1 MKRFF
6 CFVYIVITATFCMAQ
21 EKKTAHTDTLGPV
34 EEGLSLH
41 LPLFNTMQL
50 NYRLDAEYKFNRGR
64 QSVYVTAGP
73 YSGFTQRF
81 V

>member
-1 MKRFF
+1 MKQLL
-6 CFVYIVITATFCMAQ
+6 CAVCLAITATMCMAQ
-21 EKKTAHTDTLGPV
+21 EKKTAPKDTTGPV

-64 QSVYVTAGP
+64 QSLQPDPIADLP
-73 YSGFTQRF
+73 RDL
-81 V
+81 